1 MAKIK
6 LRRDTSQNWNNI
18 DPTLASGEPGYDTT
32 NNKLKIG
39 NGTNA
44 WSELS
49 YLTDESGGAEL
60 GLFKFSGSTIGTKN
74 NPDTGGWGAYDLV
87 LNPGGESAAS
97 IYIPSVGNQGEGYP
111 IQISNRQDP
120 TSAIQLFGRGG
131 VQIATNTGADEKV
144 FEFRDD
150 GKLTVPSW
158 IQLGTNAYIV
168 GNGDFVGLYPNSTGG
183 ASTGLE
189 LDGVNDAL
197 LVANR
202 DVIIRANAGSPWKN
216 WTFGQNGNLT
226 LPGDIHGSV
235 AYGGGGVP
243 SGRIVNIAPA
253 DNASDKKFSFRI
265 DQFGEAF
272 TRAYLEMPEAQNNKQ
287 VAVAFP
293 HSNNSIGYIFTQ
305 GTNTNDDGL
314 NNAFNI
320 FYNSGDIKLTAMTP
334 GAGTFNTWRLGVD
347 GNLTLPA
354 GGDIK
359 DSNGDSVLGT
369 GSSIA
374 NNSFEVSIDSFGNI
388 SYPGSV
394 SQSHKDSTVCSPN
407 TDTVVYTS
415 TDQYKHAIKLFVMVE
430 GTPDGGTV
438 WETQACDIIGVRG
451 YLNNTVYVTT
461 YGVTYSSN
469 TAFAT
474 FDGRWNAT
482 TSRMEIVCRP
492 TSTTKTV
499 VVSVHAIEITSND

>member
-39 NGTNA
+39 DGTTA
-44 WSELS
+44 WSELN
-49 YLTDESGGAEL
+49 YLTDELGSTDL
-60 GLFKFSGSTIGTKN
+60 GLFKFSGSIIGTKN

-97 IYIPSVGNQGEGYP
+97 IYIPSVANQGEGYP
-111 IQISNRQDP
+111 IQISNTQDP

-131 VQIATNTGADEKV
+131 VQITTNTGENEKV
-144 FEFRDD
+144 FEFGDD
-150 GKLTVPSW
+150 GKLRLP
-158 IQLGTNAYIV
+158 I
-168 GNGDFVGLYPNSTGG
+168 
-183 ASTGLE
+183 
-189 LDGVNDAL
+189 
-197 LVANR
+197 
-202 DVIIRANAGSPWKN
+202 GS
-216 WTFGQNGNLT
+216 
-226 LPGDIHGSV
+226 DI
-235 AYGGGGVP
+235 
-243 SGRIVNIAPA
+243 
-253 DNASDKKFSFRI
+253 
-265 DQFGEAF
+265 
-272 TRAYLEMPEAQNNKQ
+272 
-287 VAVAFP
+287 
-293 HSNNSIGYIFTQ
+293 
-305 GTNTNDDGL
+305 L
-314 NNAFNI
+314 N
-320 FYNSGDIKLTAMTP
+320 
-334 GAGTFNTWRLGVD
+334 
-347 GNLTLPA
+347 
-354 GGDIK
+354 
-359 DSNGDSVLGT
+359 SNGDSVLDT
-369 GSSIA
+369 GVPSSIA

-388 SYPGSV
+388 LYPGSI

-438 WETQACDIIGVRG
+438 WETQACDVIGVRG

-492 TSTTKTV
+492 TSTTNTV